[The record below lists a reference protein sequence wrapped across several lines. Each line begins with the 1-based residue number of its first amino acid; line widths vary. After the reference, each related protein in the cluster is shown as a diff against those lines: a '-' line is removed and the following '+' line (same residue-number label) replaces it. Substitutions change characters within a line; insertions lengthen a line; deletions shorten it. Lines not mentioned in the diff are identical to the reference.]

1 MHTLLIY
8 PGGRQVDALLLS
20 ASADR
25 LRLVI
30 PGRAE
35 TAELQRIEG
44 RWVSESGAAVE
55 LGALIAGSAV
65 LADILRNETQLLVS
79 AAG

>member
-1 MHTLLIY
+1 MYTLLIY

-20 ASADR
+20 ASLDR

-35 TAELQRIEG
+35 TEELQWSEG
-44 RWVSESGAAVE
+44 RWVTESGAAVE
-55 LGALIAGSAV
+55 VGGLIAVPGVSTAR
-65 LADILRNETQLLVS
+65 LRREPLPLVR
-79 AAG
+79 AAS